1 MTFFRAAPKKSLMKS
16 TKTPEISPQLRDIGV
31 LVTRP
36 AHQAEGLCH
45 LIEQQGGTSIRFP
58 VIEIIDIEDDQ
69 HLSPLIKR
77 LDEFDIAI
85 FISPNAVNKAI
96 TRIRSSRNWPNTI
109 KIAAVGKSS
118 AKALDSLGLIVDIFP
133 SLSYNS
139 EALLELEP
147 MLNVAGKNIIIFR
160 GVGGR
165 EHLAET
171 LISRGA
177 NVEYAECYQRIR
189 PQNDASEI
197 IKRGVSGEIKII
209 ICTSNEGLQNLY
221 DMVGPSG
228 RQWLI
233 NTPIVVVSERAA
245 ELARQLGFNSDV
257 LISERANDDAILN
270 SILLWRSM
278 KEA

>member
-1 MTFFRAAPKKSLMKS
+1 LMKS
-16 TKTPEISPQLRDIGV
+16 TKTPEPSSQLHNIGV

-36 AHQAEGLCH
+36 AHQAEPLCR
-45 LIEQQGGTSIRFP
+45 LIEQYGGSPIRFP
-58 VIEIIDIEDDQ
+58 VLEIGDIEDK
-69 HLSPLIKR
+69 HLLNAQIAR

-96 TRIRSSRNWPNTI
+96 ELIRSSRKWPNKI

-133 SLSYNS
+133 LLSFNS

-160 GVGGR
+160 GIGGR

-177 NVEYAECYQRIR
+177 NVEYAECYRR
-189 PQNDASEI
+189 LKPQTDASEI
-197 IKRGVSGEIKII
+197 IKCGISGDIKII
-209 ICTSNEGLQNLY
+209 ICTSNEGLHNLY
-221 DMVGPSG
+221 DMIGPSG

-233 NTPIVVVSERAA
+233 NTPITVVSERAA
-245 ELARQLGFNSDV
+245 ELARQLGFKSEV
-257 LISERANDDAILN
+257 LVSELANDDAILN
-270 SILLWRSM
+270 SIILWSNM
-278 KEA
+278 KNA

>member
-1 MTFFRAAPKKSLMKS
+1 MTYFHAAPKKSLMKS
-16 TKTPEISPQLRDIGV
+16 TKTPEAAPQLDNIGV

-36 AHQAEGLCH
+36 AHQAEALCR
-45 LIEQQGGTSIRFP
+45 LIEQHNGIAIRFP
-58 VIEIIDIEDDQ
+58 VLEIADIEDNQ
-69 HLSPLIKR
+69 VLKSQIER

-85 FISPNAVNKAI
+85 FISPNAVNRALSH
-96 TRIRSSRNWPNTI
+96 IRSVRNWPNKI

-133 SLSYNS
+133 SLSFNS

-165 EHLAET
+165 EHLANT

-177 NVEYAECYQRIR
+177 NVEYAECYRRIK
-189 PQNDASEI
+189 PQTDALKV
-197 IKRGVSGEIKII
+197 IKRGESGEIKII
-209 ICTSNEGLQNLY
+209 ICTSNEGLHNLY
-221 DMVGPSG
+221 DMIGPEG

-233 NTPIVVVSERAA
+233 NTPIIVVSERAA

-257 LISERANDDAILN
+257 LVSERANDDAILN
-270 SILLWRSM
+270 SILLWSSM
-278 KEA
+278 KEV

>member
-1 MTFFRAAPKKSLMKS
+1 MTYSLAVPKKSSMKS
-16 TKTPEISPQLRDIGV
+16 TKTPDPSSQLQDIGV

-36 AHQAEGLCH
+36 AHQAEPLCR
-45 LIEQQGGTSIRFP
+45 LIEQYNGTPIRFP
-58 VIEIIDIEDDQ
+58 VLEIADIEDNH
-69 HLSPLIKR
+69 HLSTQIAR

-96 TRIRSSRNWPNTI
+96 ARIKLSRNWPNKI

-133 SLSYNS
+133 SLSFNS

-171 LISRGA
+171 LRSRGA
-177 NVEYAECYQRIR
+177 NVEYAECYRRIK
-189 PQNDASEI
+189 PKIDASDI
-197 IKRGVSGEIKII
+197 IKRGENGEIKII
-209 ICTSNEGLQNLY
+209 ICTSNEGLHNLY
-221 DMVGPSG
+221 DMIGPTG

-233 NTPIVVVSERAA
+233 NTPIIVVSERAA
-245 ELARQLGFNSDV
+245 ELARQLGFNSDTLV
-257 LISERANDDAILN
+257 SERANDDAILN
-270 SILLWRSM
+270 SILLWSQM
-278 KEA
+278 KNA

>member
-1 MTFFRAAPKKSLMKS
+1 MKS
-16 TKTPEISPQLRDIGV
+16 TKTPEATSQLHNIGV

-36 AHQAEGLCH
+36 AHQAEPLCR
-45 LIEQQGGTSIRFP
+45 LIEQHNGIAIRFP
-58 VIEIIDIEDDQ
+58 VLEIADIEDNQ
-69 HLSPLIKR
+69 HLTSQIKR

-96 TRIRSSRNWPNTI
+96 QRIKSIRDWPNKI

-133 SLSYNS
+133 SLSFNS

-147 MLNVAGKNIIIFR
+147 MLNVAGKSIIIFR

-171 LISRGA
+171 LTSRGA
-177 NVEYAECYQRIR
+177 NVEYAECYRR
-189 PQNDASEI
+189 VKPQINASEL
-197 IKRGVSGEIKII
+197 IKRGKSGEIKII
-209 ICTSNEGLQNLY
+209 ICTSNEGLHNLY
-221 DMVGPSG
+221 DLVGSEG
-228 RQWLI
+228 RQWLT
-233 NTPIVVVSERAA
+233 NTAIIVVSKRAA
-245 ELARQLGFNSDV
+245 ELARHLGFNSDV

-270 SILLWRSM
+270 SVLLWSSM
-278 KEA
+278 KEV